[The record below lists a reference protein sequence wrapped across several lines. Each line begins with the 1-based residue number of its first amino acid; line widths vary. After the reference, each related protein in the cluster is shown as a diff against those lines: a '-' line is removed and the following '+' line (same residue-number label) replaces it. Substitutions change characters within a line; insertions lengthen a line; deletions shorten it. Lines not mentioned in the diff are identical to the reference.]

1 MIRLEKVRTG
11 QGVKHKL
18 MLKMAPLVVGAKA
31 PDLMYILF
39 YRPDFFGFPVGVLSD
54 AILRSGSE
62 WTVGERELF
71 AAHVSRKNECRFCE
85 TAHTAVAS
93 RALGKDVV
101 DAALRGEPGA
111 VSNRAIAILHF
122 LEKLTL
128 EPDAVAPGDLEA
140 LRSAGIGDDA
150 IADAVYVCFLF
161 STFNRLVFALGC
173 EVMDAKQLDKVSK
186 MLLEK
191 GYDL

>member
-1 MIRLEKVRTG
+1 VIRLEKVRTG
-11 QGVKHKL
+11 QGIKHKL
-18 MLKMAPLVVGAKA
+18 MLKMAPLVVGAKS

-54 AILRSGSE
+54 AILRSESE

-71 AAHVSRKNECRFCE
+71 AAPVSRKNECRFCE

-93 RALGKDVV
+93 RTLGKEVV
-101 DAALRGEPGA
+101 EAALRGQSGT

-140 LRSAGIGDDA
+140 LRSAGISDDA
-150 IADAVYVCFLF
+150 IVDAVYVCFLF

-191 GYDL
+191 GYDV

>member
-1 MIRLEKVRTG
+1 VIRLEKVRTG
-11 QGVKHKL
+11 QSIKHKV

-31 PDLMYILF
+31 PDLMYVLF
-39 YRPDFFGFPVGVLSD
+39 YRPEFFGLPVGVLSD
-54 AILRSGSE
+54 SIMRKGSE
-62 WTVGERELF
+62 WSVGERELF
-71 AAHVSRKNECRFCE
+71 AAFVSGKNECRFCE

-93 RALGKDVV
+93 RALGKDAV
-101 DAALRGEPGA
+101 DAALRGERGA
-111 VSNRAIAILHF
+111 VSSKALGMLPFI
-122 LEKLTL
+122 EKLTL
-128 EPDAVAPGDLEA
+128 TPEAVEPRDLEP
-140 LRSAGIGDDA
+140 LRGAGISDDA
-150 IADAVYVCFLF
+150 IADAIYVCFLF

>member
-11 QGVKHKL
+11 QGIKHKL

-39 YRPDFFGFPVGVLSD
+39 YRPEFFGFPAGVLSD
-54 AILRSGSE
+54 AILRSESE

-85 TAHTAVAS
+85 TAHTAVAA
-93 RALGKDVV
+93 RALGKEVV
-101 DAALRGEPGA
+101 LAALRGEPGA
-111 VSNRAIAILHF
+111 VSSKALAILPF

-128 EPDAVAPGDLEA
+128 EPDAVAPADLQS
-140 LRSAGIGDDA
+140 LRDAGISDDA

-161 STFNRLVFALGC
+161 NTFNRLVFALGC

-186 MLLEK
+186 MLFEK